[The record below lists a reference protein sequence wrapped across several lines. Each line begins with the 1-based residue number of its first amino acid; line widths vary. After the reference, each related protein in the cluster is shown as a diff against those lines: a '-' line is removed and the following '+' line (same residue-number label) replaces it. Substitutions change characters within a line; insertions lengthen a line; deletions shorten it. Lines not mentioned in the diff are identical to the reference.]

1 MADELEVEVEQEI
14 TMVEI
19 PEEELDFEDTE
30 DGGAVVMMEKIS
42 VREASDHFA
51 NIVDDVDA
59 SLLKTSIN
67 DLMTKIERD
76 KEARQKRDLQYE
88 EGLRRTGLGD
98 DAPGGAQFSGA
109 NKVVHPMLVEA
120 CVDFSA
126 RFIKEVF
133 PPTGPVKSK
142 ILGEADK
149 AKVGKAQRKTEFMN
163 WQTTEQMVEFRSE
176 LEQLSTQLPL
186 GGGQYMKFMWNSR
199 FMRPTSEF
207 VPIDDIYLPFS
218 ATNFYT
224 AERKTHVQYI
234 TEMEYEKRVE
244 AGMYADVDLPSPTEP
259 TFSAA
264 ERANEKIEGKQ
275 NTSYNEDGL
284 RTIFEIYT
292 FMDFEDGEGLAPYI
306 LSVDKSSEL
315 PLCLY
320 RNWEEDD
327 DRQKE
332 LHWLVEFPFVP
343 WRGAYP
349 IGLTHMIGG
358 LSGAATGALRALLD
372 SAYIQNVPTL
382 LKLKGGPNGQT
393 LNVQPT
399 EIVEM
404 EGGALIDDVR
414 KLAMPLPFAGPSPTL
429 FQLLGF
435 LVDAG
440 KGVVQ
445 TSFEKFNDQN
455 PNAPVG
461 TTMAIIEQGM
471 VVFSSIHSRLHA
483 SMARSFNILHRINSM
498 YYTDEELDALDTG
511 LEISAEDFDG
521 PADVVPISNPA
532 IFSEAQRFAQIQ
544 AIMAR
549 AQIVPQLYDPIAI
562 EEMFLRTLKV
572 PASEVMAP
580 KVGEE
585 DRDPVSE
592 NVAAAMGQGIYV
604 LTEQDHM
611 AHLQVH
617 LPFLKSP
624 LFGSNPAIASTF
636 LYPMSMHL
644 KDHILNYY
652 LAEAHNAV
660 DIAQSEGLIPEEAE
674 DQVKV
679 ILEVQRFIEEQLGS
693 TGIAQELGMIN
704 EAAEQ
709 FKPQDP
715 AAQQGDAMQIAQ
727 LSAEI
732 KQGELQQRTERDGA
746 RLQIDQAK
754 MQSDMQTDQNKM
766 QIQQA
771 KMQADMQLEQA
782 KLQIEQAKM
791 ETSMQRDGA
800 KIQLDQAKLDASTQI
815 SQLKMQQAAEME
827 LAKLASQEADRQE
840 DAELAGLREL
850 SATERNNISEM
861 SETDRMNTREQN
873 ENARKAEDL
882 AARERMNTA
891 DNMTAKELAALEV
904 ITGEKTSLTNGKGID
919 PGADV

>member
-1 MADELEVEVEQEI
+1 MAEEIEVEVEEV
-14 TMVEI
+14 TMVEL
-19 PEEELDFEDTE
+19 PEEEELEVEDTE
-30 DGGAVVMMEKIS
+30 DGGAMVRMETVS
-42 VREASDHFA
+42 VREASDHFE
-51 NIVDDVDA
+51 NIVEEVDQ

-98 DAPGGAQFSGA
+98 DAPGGAQFQGA

-133 PPTGPVKSK
+133 PPGGPVKSK
-142 ILGEADK
+142 IIGEADK
-149 AKVGKAQRKTEFMN
+149 SKVGKAQRKTEFMN

-186 GGGQYMKFMWNSR
+186 GGGQYMKFMWNAR

-234 TEMEYEKRVE
+234 TQMEYEKRVE
-244 AGMYADVDLPSPTEP
+244 AGMYADVDLPTPTEP
-259 TFSAA
+259 EFSAA

-292 FMDFEDGEGLAPYI
+292 YMDFEDGEGLAPYI
-306 LSVDKSSEL
+306 LSVDKSSDKA
-315 PLCLY
+315 LCLY

-327 DRQKE
+327 VRQKE
-332 LHWLVEFPFVP
+332 LHWIVEFPFVP

-382 LKLKGGPNGQT
+382 LKLKGGPGGQT

-483 SMARSFNILHRINSM
+483 SMARSFKILHRINSM
-498 YYTDEELDALDTG
+498 YYTQEELDALDAG
-511 LEISAEDFDG
+511 LDISVEDFDG
-521 PADVVPISNPA
+521 PADVVPISNPS

-544 AIMAR
+544 AIMQR
-549 AQIVPQLYDPIAI
+549 AQLMPQMYDALAV
-562 EEMFLRTLKV
+562 EEMFLNTLKI
-572 PASEVMAP
+572 PPSEVLAP
-580 KVGEE
+580 TPGSE

-592 NVAAAMGQGIYV
+592 NVAAAMGQPIYV
-604 LTEQDHM
+604 LPQQDHL

-617 LPFLKSP
+617 LAFLKSP
-624 LFGSNPAIASTF
+624 MFGSNPVIMSNF
-636 LYPMSMHL
+636 FYPMAMHMR
-644 KDHILNYY
+644 DHLLNYY
-652 LAEAHNAV
+652 LVEAHNAV
-660 DIAQSEGLIPEEAE
+660 DEAQTEQLIPEEAE
-674 DQVKV
+674 QQVEV
-679 ILEVQRFIEEQLGS
+679 ILKVQQFIEQQLGPF
-693 TGIAQELGMIN
+693 AQELAQIN
-704 EAAEQ
+704 EMAQQ
-709 FKPQDP
+709 FKPENP
-715 AAQQGDAMQIAQ
+715 AQAQGDAMKIAE
-727 LSAEI
+727 LSAQI

-746 RLQIDQAK
+746 R
-754 MQSDMQTDQNKM
+754 
-766 QIQQA
+766 IQLDSA
-771 KMQADMQLEQA
+771 KMQAANEIA
-782 KLQIEQAKM
+782 
-791 ETSMQRDGA
+791 
-800 KIQLDQAKLDASTQI
+800 
-815 SQLKMQQAAEME
+815 QLKMQQTAEIE
-827 LAKLASQEADRQE
+827 RAKLASSESDRE
-840 DAELAGLREL
+840 ERSELAGLREL
-850 SATERNNISEM
+850 SATERNNVSEM
-861 SETDRMNTREQN
+861 SETDRQNTRERN
-873 ENARKAEDL
+873 ENQRKADDL
-882 AARERMNTA
+882 AARERMNSS
-891 DNMTAKELAALEV
+891 DNMTAKELAAMEMES
-904 ITGEKTSLTNGKGID
+904 GQKTSYTSGNGID
-919 PGADV
+919 P

>member
-1 MADELEVEVEQEI
+1 MAEEIEVEVEEV
-14 TMVEI
+14 TMVEL
-19 PEEELDFEDTE
+19 PEEEELEVEDTE
-30 DGGAVVMMEKIS
+30 DGGAMVRMETVS
-42 VREASDHFA
+42 VRETSDHFE
-51 NIVDDVDA
+51 NIVEEVDQ

-98 DAPGGAQFSGA
+98 DAPGGAQFQGA

-133 PPTGPVKSK
+133 PPGGPVKSK
-142 ILGEADK
+142 IIGEADK
-149 AKVGKAQRKTEFMN
+149 SKVGKAQRKTEFMN

-234 TEMEYEKRVE
+234 TQMEYEKRVE
-244 AGMYADVDLPSPTEP
+244 AGMYADVDLPTPTEP
-259 TFSAA
+259 EFSAA

-292 FMDFEDGEGLAPYI
+292 YMDFEDGEGLAPYI
-306 LSVDKSSEL
+306 LSVDKSSDKA
-315 PLCLY
+315 LCLY

-327 DRQKE
+327 VRQKE
-332 LHWLVEFPFVP
+332 LHWIVEFPFVP

-382 LKLKGGPNGQT
+382 LKLKGGPGGQT

-483 SMARSFNILHRINSM
+483 SMARSFKILHRINSM
-498 YYTDEELDALDTG
+498 YYTQEELDALDAG
-511 LEISAEDFDG
+511 LDISVEDFDG
-521 PADVVPISNPA
+521 PADVVPISNPS

-544 AIMAR
+544 AIMQR
-549 AQIVPQLYDPIAI
+549 AQLMPQMYDALAV
-562 EEMFLRTLKV
+562 EEMFLNTLKI
-572 PASEVMAP
+572 PPSEVLAP
-580 KVGEE
+580 TPGSE

-592 NVAAAMGQGIYV
+592 NVAAAMGQPIYV
-604 LTEQDHM
+604 LPQQDHL

-617 LPFLKSP
+617 LAFLKSP
-624 LFGSNPAIASTF
+624 MFGSNPVIMSNF
-636 LYPMSMHL
+636 FYPMAMHMR
-644 KDHILNYY
+644 DHLLNYY
-652 LAEAHNAV
+652 LVEAHNAV
-660 DIAQSEGLIPEEAE
+660 DEAQTEQLIAEEAE
-674 DQVKV
+674 EQVEIILKV
-679 ILEVQRFIEEQLGS
+679 QEFIENQLG
-693 TGIAQELGMIN
+693 GFAQELAQIT
-704 EAAEQ
+704 ETAQQ
-709 FKPQDP
+709 FKPENQP
-715 AAQQGDAMQIAQ
+715 QQPGDAMKIAE
-727 LSAEI
+727 LSAQI
-732 KQGELQQRTERDGA
+732 KQSELQQRTERDGA
-746 RLQIDQAK
+746 R
-754 MQSDMQTDQNKM
+754 
-766 QIQQA
+766 IQLDNA
-771 KMQADMQLEQA
+771 KMQASNEIA
-782 KLQIEQAKM
+782 
-791 ETSMQRDGA
+791 
-800 KIQLDQAKLDASTQI
+800 
-815 SQLKMQQAAEME
+815 QLKMQQTAEIE
-827 LAKLASQEADRQE
+827 RAKLAASQQDRE
-840 DAELAGLREL
+840 ERSEIAGLREL

-861 SETDRMNTREQN
+861 SETDRLNTREQG
-873 ENARKAEDL
+873 ENKRKAEDL
-882 AARERMNTA
+882 AARERMNSS
-891 DNMTAKELAALEV
+891 DNMTAKELAAMEMES
-904 ITGEKTSLTNGKGID
+904 GQKTSYTSGGGID
-919 PGADV
+919 P